1 MVDVLIADTDE
12 LYQKAMGKMID
23 DCEGCR
29 LIGTASTGKEAME
42 LANSFHPQV
51 ILADVSLKRESGINV
66 CRKLRN
72 RLPDSSIYILTSYED
87 YSLLHGAME
96 AGVNEYL
103 FKPISRKK
111 LVSIIEDSR
120 RDSPG
125 VVEDL
130 NIEKLITSLDDRNY
144 KASYDVAKEVVGYL
158 FRECSKEVRKQKMI
172 DLGTSLFYIIP
183 GMDSAQKEYY
193 LQKYK
198 VNSKNVNKP
207 LLCFCWIM
215 QIVTEV
221 YRQLCTMKYSHMNK
235 VFQFIEDNKNNEIA
249 LADLSAQAG
258 ISSGYLSRIF
268 KKYYKISVVDYIHL
282 RKISMA
288 KYYMAT
294 SEMNISDISFLLGY
308 SEAGYFCKIFK
319 KYEGRTPS
327 SFNRYSKELRK
338 AAL

>member
-1 MVDVLIADTDE
+1 MVDVLIADADE
-12 LYQKAMGKMID
+12 LYQSAMEKMLA
-23 DCEGCR
+23 DCKDCR
-29 LIGTASTGKEAME
+29 LIGTATSGKEAME
-42 LANSFHPQV
+42 MASSCRPQV
-51 ILADVSLKRESGINV
+51 ILSDVTLHEESGITV
-66 CRKLRN
+66 CKMIRN
-72 RLPDSSIYILTSYED
+72 RLPEASIYILSNYGD
-87 YSLLHGAME
+87 YTLLHNAME

-103 FKPISRKK
+103 FKPLSRKK
-111 LVSIIEDSR
+111 LAAIIKSNQSEEPVELEDT
-120 RDSPG
+120 
-125 VVEDL
+125 
-130 NIEKLITSLDDRNY
+130 NIDKLISSLDERNY
-144 KASYDVAKEVVGYL
+144 KYSYDVAKEVVSYL
-158 FRECSKEVRKQKMI
+158 FRECGKEVRKEKMVG
-172 DLGTSLFYIIP
+172 LATSLFYIIP
-183 GMDSAQKEYY
+183 GMDNAQKEYY

-198 VNSKNVNKP
+198 INAKKVSKP

-235 VFQFIEDNKNNEIA
+235 VFQYIEDNKNNEIA

-282 RKISMA
+282 RKITMA

-327 SFNRYSKELRK
+327 SFNRYSKDLRK
-338 AAL
+338 AAM

>member
-1 MVDVLIADTDE
+1 MVDILIADTDE

-23 DCEGCR
+23 ECEGCR
-29 LIGTASTGKEAME
+29 LVGTSSSGKEAMD
-42 LANSFHPQV
+42 LVNSRHPQLV
-51 ILADVSLKRESGINV
+51 LADANLKKESGITV
-66 CRKLRN
+66 CKMIRS
-72 RLPDSSIYILTSYED
+72 RLPDAYIYILSNYGD
-87 YSLLHGAME
+87 YSMLHGAME
-96 AGVNEYL
+96 AGVNEYI
-103 FKPISRKK
+103 FKPISREK
-111 LVSIIEDSR
+111 LYSIIKSSQMKEPDELEDK
-120 RDSPG
+120 
-125 VVEDL
+125 
-130 NIEKLITSLDDRNY
+130 NIEKLISSLDGRNY
-144 KASYDVAKEVVGYL
+144 KYSYDVAKEVVNYL
-158 FRECSKEVRKQKMI
+158 FKECSRESRKEKMI
-172 DLGTSLFYIIP
+172 GLASSLFYIIP

-198 VNSKNVNKP
+198 INTKNVSKP
-207 LLCFCWIM
+207 LMCFCWIM
-215 QIVTEV
+215 QVVTEV

-235 VFQFIEDNKNNEIA
+235 VFQYIEDNKNNEIA

-282 RKISMA
+282 RKITMA

-327 SFNRYSKELRK
+327 SFNRYSKELKK